1 MRFHGIHGPI
11 GKCIDG
17 APMSRPGV
25 CFGGPSPE
33 HDISIL
39 TGLQAVHALAEAG
52 RDPVALYWSPNGTW
66 HEVPADLEAAAFA
79 DGLPSGATA
88 VELLSRP
95 GGGFV
100 RGGRRPKRAGV
111 DLSVVVNCCHGGP
124 GEEGALAAQFDLA
137 GLPYT
142 GPSQRSAAISMD
154 KLAFTGAVAAAGL
167 PTLPLWLLTDDLRAE
182 GLAAELVEGPLIVKP
197 RFGGSSIGIEIVADL
212 ATAQALAQTS
222 LLLRDGAVVQRYL
235 TDVIDLNIS
244 VRTWPQLRLSAVER
258 PLRSADAE
266 IYTYADKYLV
276 GGGGMA
282 TAARELPATLPSVIE
297 AGLRAAA
304 VEVSRLVM
312 ARSVARIDFLWDGG
326 DDPNGLWVNE
336 INPIPGSL
344 SWYFWSGEGDSL
356 IELLD
361 DLIAEALDGPTRHFV
376 TQGADGTAL
385 RSVGTIAAKLA

>member
-1 MRFHGIHGPI
+1 MTRV
-11 GKCIDG
+11 
-17 APMSRPGV
+17 GV

-100 RGGRRPKRAGV
+100 RAGRRPKRAAI

-124 GEEGALAAQFDLA
+124 GEEGALQAQFDLA
-137 GLPYT
+137 ALAYT

-167 PTLPLWLLTDDLRAE
+167 ATLPLWLVTDDLRAR
-182 GLAAELVEGPLIVKP
+182 GPAAELAKGPLIVKP

-212 ATAQALAQTS
+212 ATARALAHTAA
-222 LLLRDGAVVQRYL
+222 LLRDGAVVQRYL

-244 VRTWPQLRLSAVER
+244 VRSWPQLRLSAVER
-258 PLRSADAE
+258 PLRSPDAE

-276 GGGGMA
+276 GSGGMA
-282 TAARELPATLPSVIE
+282 SAAREFPAVLPCGVA

-312 ARSVARIDFLWDGG
+312 ARSVARIDFLWDGT
-326 DDPNGLWVNE
+326 DSTEGLWVNE

-344 SWYFWSGEGDSL
+344 SWYFWSHEGDSL
-356 IELLD
+356 IALLD
-361 DLIAEALDGPTRHFV
+361 DLIAEALDGPTRRFDNH
-376 TQGADGTAL
+376 GDGTAL

>member
-1 MRFHGIHGPI
+1 MT
-11 GKCIDG
+11 
-17 APMSRPGV
+17 RPGV

-52 RDPVALYWSPNGTW
+52 RDPVALYWSPIGTW
-66 HEVPADLEAAAFA
+66 HEVPPDLEASAFA
-79 DGLPSGATA
+79 DGLPRSATE
-88 VELLSRP
+88 VELAGRP

-100 RGGRRPKRAGV
+100 RADRRRRPVPV
-111 DLSVVVNCCHGGP
+111 DVVINCCHGGP
-124 GEEGALAAQFDLA
+124 GEDGGLPALFDLA
-137 GLPYT
+137 GLAYT
-142 GPSQRSAAISMD
+142 GPGQRSAAICMD
-154 KLAFTGAVAAAGL
+154 KLAFSATTEAAGL
-167 PTLPLWLLTDDLRAE
+167 RTLPLWLLTPEMPDTA
-182 GLAAELVEGPLIVKP
+182 APAELADGPLIVKP

-212 ATAQALAQTS
+212 ATARALAQS
-222 LLLRDGAVVQRYL
+222 SPLLRDGAVVQRYL
-235 TDVIDLNIS
+235 TDIIDLNIS
-244 VRTWPQLRLSAVER
+244 VRTWPKLRLSAVER
-258 PLRSADAE
+258 PLRSDTT
-266 IYTYADKYLV
+266 IYTYAEKYLT

-282 TAARELPATLPSVIE
+282 TAPRELPATLPATIE
-297 AGLRAAA
+297 STLRAAA

-312 ARSVARIDFLWDGG
+312 ARSVMRIDFLWDGG
-326 DDPNGLWVNE
+326 DDPDGLWVNE

>member
-1 MRFHGIHGPI
+1 MT
-11 GKCIDG
+11 
-17 APMSRPGV
+17 RPGV

-52 RDPVALYWSPNGTW
+52 RNPVALYWSPIGTW
-66 HEVPADLEAAAFA
+66 HAVPPDLEASAFA
-79 DGLPSGATA
+79 EGLPRSATE
-88 VELLSRP
+88 VELAGRP

-100 RGGRRPKRAGV
+100 RADRRRRPVPV
-111 DLSVVVNCCHGGP
+111 DVVINCCHGGP
-124 GEEGALAAQFDLA
+124 GEDGGLPALFDLA
-137 GLPYT
+137 GLAYT
-142 GPSQRSAAISMD
+142 GPGQRSAAICMD
-154 KLAFTGAVAAAGL
+154 KLAFSGATEAAGL
-167 PTLPLWLLTDDLRAE
+167 RTLPLWLLTSEQPDTA
-182 GLAAELVEGPLIVKP
+182 APAELADGPLIVKP

-212 ATAQALAQTS
+212 ATARALAQS
-222 LLLRDGAVVQRYL
+222 SPLLRDGAVVQRYL
-235 TDVIDLNIS
+235 TDIIDLNIS
-244 VRTWPQLRLSAVER
+244 VRTWPKLRLSAVER
-258 PLRSADAE
+258 PLRSDTT
-266 IYTYADKYLV
+266 IYTYAEKYLT

-282 TAARELPATLPSVIE
+282 TAPRELPATLPASIE
-297 AGLRAAA
+297 STLRTAA

-312 ARSVARIDFLWDGG
+312 ARSVMRIDFLWDGG
-326 DDPNGLWVNE
+326 DDPDGLWVNE

-361 DLIAEALDGPTRHFV
+361 DLIAEALDGPTRHFL

>member
-1 MRFHGIHGPI
+1 MT
-11 GKCIDG
+11 
-17 APMSRPGV
+17 RPGV

-52 RDPVALYWSPNGTW
+52 RDPVALYWSPIGTW
-66 HEVPADLEAAAFA
+66 HEVPPDLEASAFA
-79 DGLPSGATA
+79 DGLPRSATE
-88 VELLSRP
+88 VELAGRP

-100 RGGRRPKRAGV
+100 RADRRRRPVPV
-111 DLSVVVNCCHGGP
+111 DVVINCCHGGP
-124 GEEGALAAQFDLA
+124 GEDGGLPALFDLA
-137 GLPYT
+137 GLAYT
-142 GPSQRSAAISMD
+142 GPGQRSAAISMD
-154 KLAFTGAVAAAGL
+154 KLAFSATTEAAGL
-167 PTLPLWLLTDDLRAE
+167 RTLPLWLLTPEMPDTA
-182 GLAAELVEGPLIVKP
+182 APAELADGPLIVKP

-212 ATAQALAQTS
+212 ATARALAQS
-222 LLLRDGAVVQRYL
+222 SPLLRDGAVVQRYL
-235 TDVIDLNIS
+235 TDIIDLNIS
-244 VRTWPQLRLSAVER
+244 VRTWPKLRLSAVER
-258 PLRSADAE
+258 PLRSDTT
-266 IYTYADKYLV
+266 IYTYAEKYLT

-282 TAARELPATLPSVIE
+282 TAPRELPATLPATIE
-297 AGLRAAA
+297 STLRAAA

-312 ARSVARIDFLWDGG
+312 ARSVMRIDFLWDGG
-326 DDPNGLWVNE
+326 DDPDGLWVNE

>member
-1 MRFHGIHGPI
+1 MT
-11 GKCIDG
+11 
-17 APMSRPGV
+17 RPGV

-52 RDPVALYWSPNGTW
+52 RDPVALYWSPIGTW
-66 HEVPADLEAAAFA
+66 HEVPPDLEASAFA
-79 DGLPSGATA
+79 DGLPRSATE
-88 VELLSRP
+88 VELAGRP

-100 RGGRRPKRAGV
+100 RADRRRRPVPV
-111 DLSVVVNCCHGGP
+111 DVVINCCHGGP
-124 GEEGALAAQFDLA
+124 GEDGGLPALFDLA
-137 GLPYT
+137 GLAYT
-142 GPSQRSAAISMD
+142 GPGQRSAAICMD
-154 KLAFTGAVAAAGL
+154 KLAFSGATEAAGL
-167 PTLPLWLLTDDLRAE
+167 RTLPLWLLTSEQPDTA
-182 GLAAELVEGPLIVKP
+182 APAELADGPLIVKP

-212 ATAQALAQTS
+212 ATARALAQS
-222 LLLRDGAVVQRYL
+222 SPLLRDGAVVQRYL
-235 TDVIDLNIS
+235 TDIIDLNIS
-244 VRTWPQLRLSAVER
+244 VRTWPKLRLSAVER
-258 PLRSADAE
+258 PLRSDTT
-266 IYTYADKYLV
+266 IYTYAEKYLT

-282 TAARELPATLPSVIE
+282 TAPRELPATLPATIE
-297 AGLRAAA
+297 STLRAAA

-312 ARSVARIDFLWDGG
+312 ARSVMRIDFLWDGG
-326 DDPNGLWVNE
+326 DDPDGLWVNE

-361 DLIAEALDGPTRHFV
+361 DLIAEALDGPTRHFL

>member
-52 RDPVALYWSPNGTW
+52 RDPVALYWSPSGTW
-66 HEVPADLEAAAFA
+66 HEVSPDLEAAAFA

-88 VELLSRP
+88 VNLLSRP

-100 RGGRRPKRAGV
+100 RGGRRPRRAAI
-111 DLSVVVNCCHGGP
+111 DLGAVINCCHGGP
-124 GEEGALAAQFDLA
+124 GEDGGLQALFHLA
-137 GLPYT
+137 GLAYT
-142 GPSQRSAAISMD
+142 GPGQRSAAISMD
-154 KLAFTGAVAAAGL
+154 KLAFTGAVQAAGL
-167 PTLPLWLLTDDLRAE
+167 PTLPLWLLTPGLRAE
-182 GLAAELVEGPLIVKP
+182 GQAAELADGPLIVKP

-222 LLLRDGAVVQRYL
+222 GFLRDGAVVQRYL
-235 TDVIDLNIS
+235 TDVMDLNIS

-258 PLRSADAE
+258 PLRSADKE

-282 TAARELPATLPSVIE
+282 TAARELPATLPSGIE
-297 AGLRAAA
+297 TPLRAAA
-304 VEVSRLVM
+304 IEVSRLVM
-312 ARSVARIDFLWDGG
+312 ARSVARIDFLWDGR
-326 DDPNGLWVNE
+326 DNADGLWVNE

-344 SWYFWSGEGDSL
+344 SWYFWSHEGDSL
-356 IELLD
+356 IALLV
-361 DLIAEALDGPTRHFV
+361 DLIAEALDGPTRRFDNH
-376 TQGADGTAL
+376 GDGTAL

>member
-1 MRFHGIHGPI
+1 MT
-11 GKCIDG
+11 
-17 APMSRPGV
+17 RPGV

-52 RDPVALYWSPNGTW
+52 RDPVALYWSPIGTW
-66 HEVPADLEAAAFA
+66 HEVPPDLEASAFA
-79 DGLPSGATA
+79 DGLPRSATE
-88 VELLSRP
+88 VELAGRP
-95 GGGFV
+95 GGGFL
-100 RGGRRPKRAGV
+100 RADRRRRPVPV
-111 DLSVVVNCCHGGP
+111 DVVINCCHGGP
-124 GEEGALAAQFDLA
+124 GEDGGLPALFDLA
-137 GLPYT
+137 GLAYT
-142 GPSQRSAAISMD
+142 GPGQRSAAICMD
-154 KLAFTGAVAAAGL
+154 KLAFSGATEAAGL
-167 PTLPLWLLTDDLRAE
+167 RALPLWLLTPEMPDPSAAPE
-182 GLAAELVEGPLIVKP
+182 LADGPLIVKP

-212 ATAQALAQTS
+212 ATARALAQS
-222 LLLRDGAVVQRYL
+222 SPLLRDGAVVQRYL
-235 TDVIDLNIS
+235 TDIIDLNIS

-258 PLRSADAE
+258 PLRTDST
-266 IYTYADKYLV
+266 IYTYAEKYLT

-282 TAARELPATLPSVIE
+282 TAPRELPATLPATIE
-297 AGLRAAA
+297 STLRAAA

-312 ARSVARIDFLWDGG
+312 ARSVMRIDFLWDGG
-326 DDPNGLWVNE
+326 DDPDGLWVNE